1 MAGSPDALGALRECR
16 TAILAARESAVSARD
31 RLAGVRQA
39 RAAELVEKL
48 ADDLAFVDRLLF
60 VVEGDTRAR

>member
-16 TAILAARESAVSARD
+16 TAILAAHESAVSARD

>member
-16 TAILAARESAVSARD
+16 TALTTAREWAEAARV
-31 RLAGVRQA
+31 RLTGVRQA

-48 ADDLAFVDRLLF
+48 ADDLAFVDRLSF